1 MIALILGGAPSV
13 WDDLDAARH
22 LVGDRRTITVAAN
35 LAGLHH
41 DDPLDGWATLHAEL
55 ISGWAKTRSAGRLF
69 APARMGPAPVDVVA
83 ERWCGSSGLYAAQ
96 CALFEMGA
104 SAVVLCGVP
113 MDRAAGHFIV
123 PGQWAPVVTYRQAFA
138 AALPVIGG
146 RTRSMGGWTRSLFG
160 APTAAWLDAVATQ
173 KPMGSTSPQHRNG
186 PMHTVKNVS
195 QEAKTFQEADPEG
208 GFRRVTLQPGESGDF
223 DIDPNQGRFQTG
235 DLKVSEVGGKTAKVP
250 AVRKPAAKV
259 KPRGKATPKTA
270 PAPLPL
276 KPAPGVPLPE
286 ASDEA

>member
-13 WDDLDAARH
+13 WDDLSTARR

-41 DDPLDGWATLHAEL
+41 DGPLDGWATLHAEL

-104 SAVVLCGVP
+104 PAVILCGVP

-160 APTAAWLDAVATQ
+160 APTDAWLDAVATQ

-195 QEAKTFQEADPEG
+195 QEAKTFNEADPEG
-208 GFRRVTLQPGESGDF
+208 GYRRVTLQPGESGSF
-223 DIDPNQGRFQTG
+223 DIDPNQSRFQTG
-235 DLKVSEVGGKTAKVP
+235 ELKVSEAGAK
-250 AVRKPAAKV
+250 APAAKAKT
-259 KPRGKATPKTA
+259 KPRGKATPKST
-270 PAPLPL
+270 PSLKPEPGAPLPD
-276 KPAPGVPLPE
+276 PE